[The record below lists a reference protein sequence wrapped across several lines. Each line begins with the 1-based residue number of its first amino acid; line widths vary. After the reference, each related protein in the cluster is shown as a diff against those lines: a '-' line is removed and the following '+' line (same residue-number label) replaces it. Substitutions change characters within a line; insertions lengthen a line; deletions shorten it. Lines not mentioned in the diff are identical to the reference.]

1 VPDYD
6 FMFVLELSSNHQY
19 DKMLTGLVAALV
31 GSVGFDGTAIAGVA
45 RDVCRAF
52 GDDGRKGGR
61 CELRFRVVGDVLKVS
76 ITQQGIAGWEMT
88 RPLPDRS

>member
-6 FMFVLELSSNHQY
+6 FVFVLELSSNHQY
-19 DKMLTGLVAALV
+19 DKMLTGLVAGLL

-61 CELRFRVVGDVLKVS
+61 AVLKVS
-76 ITQQGIAGWEMT
+76 ITQEGVARWEMT
-88 RPLPDRS
+88 RPLPDGS